1 MFDVAFDRLLTEK
14 ERAYRYRTPAQHWH
28 YLSYFERGCQCL
40 GALSRFCLP
49 SCIALD
55 RHTFLVQIG
64 RVRSR
69 KRHVVVCFNISTSA
83 SLYGKRAW
91 EERSEFM
98 ISLAIARCISLP
110 QPMGRFRAKP
120 DTLVGTREQFMWPFY
135 FVRSSNRFRSP
146 KTSCNTWSSG
156 RKKLEW
162 SEHKND

>member
-1 MFDVAFDRLLTEK
+1 MWLLTDFWTRKKGRTATVHRPNTDTISHISSEVASALAHFHAFVFLPALLWSGTHSWSK
-14 ERAYRYRTPAQHWH
+14 LAGLEVER
-28 YLSYFERGCQCL
+28 E
-40 GALSRFCLP
+40 
-49 SCIALD
+49 
-55 RHTFLVQIG
+55 
-64 RVRSR
+64 
-69 KRHVVVCFNISTSA
+69 RHVVVCFNISTSA